1 MTHRPPHHPLLAHT
15 QRRAKTALTAGL
27 ATVLTAAL
35 LAACGGGGGGGA
47 ENPPPQA
54 ITPGT
59 ETLAAVEVQVRE
71 GLSSTSQ
78 RVLVSNAGVVG
89 NYSWEVLT
97 TGPVQASA
105 QLVAGGVQLSFSV
118 QGFVPTNGAQIEVRY
133 CNAPPCTAQ
142 NSLRRIVPVRVDVL
156 RGLSWQLPEPLFFGG
171 QGLRLVDQFVS
182 LGLPAQAGTLEVQ
195 ALEGGGSTAPSAWLQ
210 AEVQPGASALER
222 VVRLSSPRADTLARG
237 DYRAQL
243 RARYVF
249 ADGSEPLQLVTDLRL
264 LVRQPGCRLPES
276 SPQTPPV
283 LGAQWGP
290 PWNEITSTLRVRI
303 ECWGIPPSAATAS
316 VDAPWLNA
324 TLRGSGLQLDAV
336 LTLDRAQAAS
346 LASAL
351 RPSLQLRVASA
362 VQADALIPFTL
373 DIRFADVLAVTPATV
388 RAGVPAEVLL
398 TGANLNTQL
407 VPLLLDAQGRP
418 VPGVRLTPLRQQAC
432 SLAGCDV
439 VVAVPALGAGD
450 WRIGYEQLEGL
461 QRPTGLLRATQN

>member
-1 MTHRPPHHPLLAHT
+1 MQGRAQAHA
-15 QRRAKTALTAGL
+15 QRRAKASRTAGL
-27 ATVLTAAL
+27 AAVLTAAL
-35 LAACGGGGGGGA
+35 LGACGGGGGTD
-47 ENPPPQA
+47 NPPPKA

-59 ETLAAVEVQVRE
+59 ETLAAVNVQVRE

-97 TGPVQASA
+97 DGPVQASA

-118 QGFVPTNGAQIEVRY
+118 QGVVSIFGAQIEVRY
-133 CNAPPCTAQ
+133 CNVPPCTAQ

-171 QGLRLVDQFVS
+171 QGLRLADQFVS
-182 LGLPAQAGTLEVQ
+182 VGLPPEAGTLEVQ
-195 ALEGGGSTAPSAWLQ
+195 ALEGGGSTAPSTWLQ

-222 VVRLSSPRADTLARG
+222 VVRLSSPRANALALG
-237 DYRAQL
+237 DYPAQL
-243 RARYVF
+243 RARYLF
-249 ADGSEPLQLVTDLRL
+249 ADGSAPLQLATDLLL
-264 LVRQPGCRLPES
+264 LVRQPGCRWPES
-276 SPQTPPV
+276 SPQKPSG

-290 PWNEITSTLRVRI
+290 QWYENILTPTLSIRI
-303 ECWGIPPSAATAS
+303 ECWGIPPSAATVS

-324 TLRGSGLQLDAV
+324 TLRGSGRELEAV

-346 LASAL
+346 LPSSL

-388 RAGVPAEVLL
+388 RAGVPTEVLL
-398 TGANLNTQL
+398 TGANLDMRL
-407 VPLLLDAQGRP
+407 EPLLLDAQGRP
-418 VPGVRLTPLRQQAC
+418 VPGVRLTPLRHQSC
-432 SLAGCDV
+432 SVAGCDV

-450 WRIGYEQLEGL
+450 WRIGYLDLEGL